1 MNPFSKNH
9 AKTQNGVLTDTEVTL
24 RVKPIYLSIRQFC
37 SCVVEADPSHSLPD
51 VPFNR
56 CPVVCGHVSCLEQA
70 LISQKSCV
78 AEKT

>member
-1 MNPFSKNH
+1 MPDTNPFLKNP
-9 AKTQNGVLTDTEVTL
+9 AKTQNTEVTL
-24 RVKPIYLSIRQFC
+24 RVESKYLAIRQFC

-56 CPVVCGHVSCLEQA
+56 CPVVCRHVSCLEQV

-78 AEKT
+78 VEKT